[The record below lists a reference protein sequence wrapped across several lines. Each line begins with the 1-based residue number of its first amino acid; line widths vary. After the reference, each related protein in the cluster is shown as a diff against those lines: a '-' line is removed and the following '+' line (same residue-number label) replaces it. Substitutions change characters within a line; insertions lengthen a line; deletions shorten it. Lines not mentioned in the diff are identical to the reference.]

1 MCKTL
6 PFNETAIN
14 DLDQKDLDYLATL
27 QWKKDLSFDGKAQ
40 NPADNEN
47 TSLSEF
53 FQEIR
58 VNVSSDKESS
68 DFLHKTQKDVQ
79 TALTSS
85 YNELV
90 KVDKDEE
97 LLNLVKF
104 QAAYEANAKIITVID
119 EMLQTLLGLKR

>member
-1 MCKTL
+1 MA
-6 PFNETAIN
+6 FNESAIN
-14 DLDQKDLDYLATL
+14 DLDQSDLDYLATL

-40 NPADNEN
+40 DPSNNEN
-47 TSLSEF
+47 TSFSEF

-119 EMLQTLLGLKR
+119 EMLKTLLGLKR